1 MSALPI
7 EIRKNN
13 QVIWTDFTDKSN
25 VALNTHLHVCGKTL
39 QLWKIGLSEQ
49 HILTYIKEKH
59 VKLYYH
65 RSVHVTPR
73 P

>member
-13 QVIWTDFTDKSN
+13 QVTWTHFTDKSN
-25 VALNTHLHVCGKTL
+25 VAFHVCGKAL
-39 QLWKIGLSEQ
+39 QLWKMGQSEQ